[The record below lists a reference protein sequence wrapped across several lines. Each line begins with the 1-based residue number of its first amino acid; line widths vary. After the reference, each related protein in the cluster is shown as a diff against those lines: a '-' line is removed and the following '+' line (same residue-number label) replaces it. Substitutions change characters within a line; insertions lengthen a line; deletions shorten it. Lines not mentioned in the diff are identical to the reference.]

1 MHRHKELYVSLYFSK
16 QEKKKKSLQVIQIDQ
31 AEEDTATGVLVSKG
45 TLALSIIKFWLKY

>member
-16 QEKKKKSLQVIQIDQ
+16 QEKKKSLQVIQIDQ